1 MHGVKV
7 VTDPAGK
14 LLGGQGSVRQLTEV
28 PSLWERWVLFNADV
42 GSVDAVK
49 ATKGRGCSEQ
59 N

>member
-28 PSLWERWVLFNADV
+28 PSLWER
-42 GSVDAVK
+42 
-49 ATKGRGCSEQ
+49 
-59 N
+59 